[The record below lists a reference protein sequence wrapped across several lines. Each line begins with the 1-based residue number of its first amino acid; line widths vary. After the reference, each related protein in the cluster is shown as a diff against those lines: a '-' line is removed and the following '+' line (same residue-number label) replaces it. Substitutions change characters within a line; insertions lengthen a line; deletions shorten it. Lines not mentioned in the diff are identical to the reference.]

1 MKVFMILPLAIV
13 VLLCSVPATDAAIR
27 SYTFVLEDTVYTKLC
42 ENTTI
47 LTINGQSPGP
57 TIVAKKGD
65 LVIVD
70 LINRANH
77 SITIHWHGVKMPRY
91 PWWDGPEFVT
101 QCPIKPGQR
110 FKYNIVL
117 SDEEGTLWW
126 HAHNDWSRATVYGA
140 LVILPKDGQSYP
152 FPKPADEFPVLIGE
166 WWKADIQEVM
176 EEFLANGGD
185 PNNSDAFLLNGQPG
199 DLYPCSKQDTFKV
212 TVEFGKTYLFRLV
225 NSIMNNIM
233 FFKIANH
240 NITVVGSDASYTKPL
255 NSDYITISPGQTID
269 FLLHA
274 NQIPSHYYMASRV
287 YASSGIFDRGIP
299 TGIIEYAGNYTPPTN
314 LTVPDFFEFNDT
326 GAAVAFTN
334 QLKSLADKKH
344 PVDVPQT
351 VDKSLFFTLSVN
363 TRNCSSNSST
373 SCVRSEGDRLLA
385 SVNNITLLLPHTS
398 ILNAYYYKIP
408 GVYTK
413 DFPESPLYKFNY
425 TGEITSNLTDPQNGT
440 RVLVLE
446 HNTNVELVFQGTNIV
461 GGIDH
466 PMHLHGHSFY
476 VVGSDLGNFNPDIH
490 PKNYNLKDPPLME
503 TIAVPRNGW
512 TAIRFK
518 ANNPGVWFMHCHFE
532 RHVSWGM
539 GMTFI
544 IKNGKGGKARMAPP
558 PRDMPKC
565 T

>member
-1 MKVFMILPLAIV
+1 MKVFILALAIV

-42 ENTTI
+42 ENRTI

-57 TIVAKKGD
+57 TIVARKGD
-65 LVIVD
+65 LVTVD

-77 SITIHWHGVKMPRY
+77 NITIHWHGVKMPRY
-91 PWWDGPEFVT
+91 PWWDGPEYVA
-101 QCPIKPGQR
+101 QCPIKPGER

-140 LVILPKDGQSYP
+140 LIILPEEGHSYP
-152 FPKPADEFPVLIGE
+152 FPKPTDEFSVLIGE
-166 WWKADIQEVM
+166 WWKADIQKVM
-176 EEFLANGGD
+176 EDFLANGGD
-185 PNNSDAFLLNGQPG
+185 PINSDAFLLNGQPG
-199 DLYPCSKQDTFKV
+199 DLYNCSKQDTFKV

-240 NITVVGSDASYTKPL
+240 NITVVGSDASYTKHL

-274 NQIPSHYYMASRV
+274 NQIPSHYYMAARV
-287 YASSGIFDRGIP
+287 YASAGIFDQSIT

-314 LTVPDFFEFNDT
+314 MTVPDFFAFDDT
-326 GAAVAFTN
+326 NASVAFTN
-334 QLKSLADKKH
+334 QLKSLNDKKH

-351 VDKSLFFTLSVN
+351 VDKKLFFTLSVN
-363 TRNCSSNSST
+363 TRNCSD
-373 SCVRSEGDRLLA
+373 CVGPDGDRLLA
-385 SVNNITLLLPHTS
+385 SVNNITLLLPRIS
-398 ILNAYYYKIP
+398 ILDAYYYKIQ
-408 GVYTK
+408 GVYTP
-413 DFPESPLYKFNY
+413 DFPESPLYTFNY
-425 TGEITSNLTDPQNGT
+425 TGPITPNLEDPQNGT

-446 HNTNVELVFQGTNIV
+446 YNTNVELVFQGTNIT

-476 VVGSDLGNFNPDIH
+476 VVGSDIGNYDPDIH
-490 PKNYNLKDPPLME
+490 PKKYNLKDPPLME

-544 IKNGKGGKARMAPP
+544 TKDGKGGKARMAPP
-558 PRDMPKC
+558 PPDMPKC

>member
-1 MKVFMILPLAIV
+1 MKFFFWPLVSV
-13 VLLCSVPATDAAIR
+13 VLLCSVLGSDAAIR
-27 SYTFVLEDTVYTKLC
+27 NYTFVLQDTEYTKLC
-42 ENTTI
+42 ESITI

-57 TIVAKKGD
+57 TIYARKGD

-70 LINRANH
+70 LINRAKHN
-77 SITIHWHGVKMPRY
+77 ITIHWHGVKMPRY
-91 PWWDGPEFVT
+91 PWWDGPEYVA
-101 QCPIKPGQR
+101 QCPIKPGKR
-110 FKYNIVL
+110 FKYKIVL

-140 LVILPKDGQSYP
+140 LIILPEEGDRYP
-152 FPKPADEFPVLIGE
+152 FPKPAAEFPVIIGE
-166 WWKADIQEVM
+166 WWKADVQKVM

-199 DLYPCSKQDTFKV
+199 DKYPCSKQDTFRV

-240 NITVVGSDASYTKPL
+240 NITVVGSDASYTKPI
-255 NSDYITISPGQTID
+255 NSDYIAISPGQTID

-274 NQIPSHYYMASRV
+274 NQKPSHYYMAARV
-287 YASSGIFDRGIP
+287 YASSGIYDNSTT
-299 TGIIEYAGNYTPPTN
+299 TGIIEYAGNYPPPTN
-314 LTVPDFFEFNDT
+314 MVVPKFFDFNDT
-326 GAAVAFTN
+326 GASVRFTK

-344 PVDVPQT
+344 PVDVPLK
-351 VDKSLFFTLSVN
+351 VDKTLFFTLSVN
-363 TRNCSSNSST
+363 KRNCSN
-373 SCVRSEGDRLLA
+373 CVGPDGDRLLA
-385 SVNNITLLLPHTS
+385 SVNNITLLLPRIS
-398 ILNAYYYKIP
+398 ILDAYYYNIP
-408 GVYTK
+408 RVYTP

-425 TGEITSNLTDPQNGT
+425 TGPITPNLEDPQNGT

-446 HNTNVELVFQGTNIV
+446 YNTDVELVFQGTNIV
-461 GGIDH
+461 GGVDH

-476 VVGSDLGNFNPDIH
+476 VVGSDLGNFKPTED
-490 PKNYNLKDPPLME
+490 PQNYNLKDPPLME

-544 IKNGKGGKARMAPP
+544 TKNGKGRNARLAPP
-558 PRDMPKC
+558 PDDMPKC

>member
-1 MKVFMILPLAIV
+1 MNVFILPFVSV
-13 VLLCSVPATDAAIR
+13 VLLCSVLATDAAIR
-27 SYTFVLEDTVYTKLC
+27 NYKFVLEDTVYTKLC
-42 ENTTI
+42 SNSTI

-57 TIVAKKGD
+57 TIVARKGD
-65 LVIVD
+65 LVNVD
-70 LINRANH
+70 LVNNASH
-77 SITIHWHGVKMPRY
+77 HVTIHWHGVKMPRY

-110 FKYNIVL
+110 FKYSIVL

-140 LVILPKDGQSYP
+140 LVILPEKGDNYP
-152 FPKPADEFPVLIGE
+152 FPTPAAEFPLLIGE

-176 EEFLANGGD
+176 EEFLKSGGD

-240 NITVVGSDASYTKPL
+240 NITVVGSDASYTKHL
-255 NSDYITISPGQTID
+255 DSDYITISPGQTID

-274 NQIPSHYYMASRV
+274 NQTPSHYYMAARV
-287 YASSGIFDRGIP
+287 YASSGIFDTGIT

-314 LTVPDFFEFNDT
+314 LTVPDFPDFNDT
-326 GAAVAFTN
+326 HASVNFTN

-351 VDKSLFFTLSVN
+351 VDKTLFFTVSVN
-363 TRNCSSNSST
+363 LRNCSSNT
-373 SCVRSEGDRLLA
+373 SCEGPGGGRLLA
-385 SVNNITLLLPHTS
+385 SVNNITLLLPNTS
-398 ILNAYYYKIP
+398 ILEAYYNNIP
-408 GVYTK
+408 GVYTP
-413 DFPESPLYKFNY
+413 DFPESPLYQFNY
-425 TGEITSNLTDPQNGT
+425 TGPITPNLQDPENGT

-446 HNTNVELVFQGTNIV
+446 HNTNVELVFQATNIV

-476 VVGSDLGNFNPDIH
+476 VVGSDLGNFDQNVH
-490 PKNYNLKDPPLME
+490 PQNYNLKDPPLME

-544 IKNGKGGKARMAPP
+544 IKNGKGRNAQMAPP
-558 PRDMPKC
+558 PPDMPKC